1 MIVVFTAAEF
11 KEEVAQAKTPFSG
24 NPSLETW
31 QTKKHQN

>member
-1 MIVVFTAAEF
+1 MIVVFTSTEF
-11 KEEVAQAKTPFSG
+11 NEEVAQAKTPFSG